1 MEVIVKRACGLDVHQ
16 KSVTGCILRQGYP
29 RQIRTFDTTTRA
41 LRELKQ
47 WLVDERITH
56 VAMES
61 TGVYW
66 KPVFNVLGD
75 DFELLLVNARHVKHV
90 PGRKTDVLD
99 AEWLCKLLRAGL
111 LRGSYIPK
119 LEVRRLRD
127 LTRYQKKLQHQIQ
140 NEKNRVHKI
149 LQDAN
154 IKLTS
159 VLSDIFGKTG
169 RTILDELSCGKTDA
183 KELSSHFDRHRGL
196 RHSAEEAEEALTN
209 CVSAHHQVLLKGM
222 LAHIDF
228 LQQQI
233 DEFETVVR
241 QLIEQ
246 HFAQEYELLQTMPGV
261 SNKAAAAILSELGGD
276 MDAFPSSVNLAAWAG
291 LCPSQKESAGK
302 KKVPD
307 SGKATTTYEPC
318 SSSAAGRR

>member
-16 KSVTGCILRQGYP
+16 KSVTGCIMRQGYP
-29 RQIRTFDTTTRA
+29 RQIRTFGTTTKA

-47 WLVDERITH
+47 WLSDERITH

-61 TGVYW
+61 TGIYW

-75 DFELLLVNARHVKHV
+75 AFELLLVNARHVKHV

-111 LRGSYIPK
+111 LKGSYIPK

-140 NEKNRVHKI
+140 NEKNCVHKI

-169 RTILDELSCGKTDA
+169 RAILDELSGGRTNA
-183 KELSSHFDRHRGL
+183 KELSLHFDRHCNL
-196 RHSAEEAEEALTN
+196 RHSAEQAEEALTN
-209 CVSAHHQVLLKGM
+209 CFSSHHQVLLKGM
-222 LAHIDF
+222 LGHIDF

-233 DEFETVVR
+233 EELEVTVR

-246 HFAQEYELLQTMPGV
+246 HFAQEYELLQTIPGV

-276 MDAFPSSVNLAAWAG
+276 MAAFPSSANLAAWAG
-291 LCPSQKESAGK
+291 LCSGQQESAGK
-302 KKVPD
+302 KEVPD
-307 SGKATTTYEPC
+307 
-318 SSSAAGRR
+318 